1 MADLGFIRGAN
12 GLVPDGADAADWFAK
27 VKPGARVAA
36 KVSLPRN
43 GKFHRKFFAMLNVAY
58 ANWDKPEVETPFG
71 KASCSV
77 EAFRN
82 DVIVLAGHHELRC
95 NTRGEWRLKAK
106 SIKWAQMDEA
116 EFETLYSDVVNVI
129 LARFLTNWTGDDMNA
144 AVENFILGFG

>member
-1 MADLGFIRGAN
+1 MADLSFIRGAN
-12 GLVPDGADAADWFAK
+12 GLVPDGTEAADWFAK

-36 KVSLPRN
+36 RVSLPRN

-58 ANWDKPEVETPFG
+58 ANWDKPEIDTPYG
-71 KASCSV
+71 TASCSV

-144 AVENFILGFG
+144 AVENFILGFS

>member
-1 MADLGFIRGAN
+1 MADLSFIRGSN
-12 GLVPDGADAADWFAK
+12 GLVPDGTEAADWFAK

-36 KVSLPRN
+36 RVSLPRN

-58 ANWDKPEVETPFG
+58 ANWDKPEIDTPYG
-71 KASCSV
+71 TASCSV

>member
-1 MADLGFIRGAN
+1 MADLSFIRGSN
-12 GLVPDGADAADWFAK
+12 GLVPDGTEAADWFAR

-58 ANWDKPEVETPFG
+58 ANWDKPEIDTPYG
-71 KASCSV
+71 TASCSV

-116 EFETLYSDVVNVI
+116 EFETLYSDVVDVI